1 MSGHNKGPGC
11 AARSN
16 FPDIAVVLL
25 PWYPICGTYS
35 EARWL
40 YRSPARPIVPPGVC
54 SALTLYYNMC
64 SGCDVVK
71 NVRSQVY
78 SLFIAAKHVQWPT
91 DLIALRCECFWFVCC
106 CFRAVGTFSAISCNC
121 RTCKQHPLS
130 YPAPFSSTARNPPAG
145 SKHLRCDPS
154 NCGWIAT
161 CGLPGVLWFCCHDHV
176 AAR

>member
-64 SGCDVVK
+64 SGCDFVSK
-71 NVRSQVY
+71 LLLS
-78 SLFIAAKHVQWPT
+78 
-91 DLIALRCECFWFVCC
+91 AL
-106 CFRAVGTFSAISCNC
+106 
-121 RTCKQHPLS
+121 L
-130 YPAPFSSTARNPPAG
+130 PFFG
-145 SKHLRCDPS
+145 SKACSMADRLDRSPVRVLLVCVLLLSGRWHF
-154 NCGWIAT
+154 
-161 CGLPGVLWFCCHDHV
+161 LPHKL
-176 AAR
+176 